1 MFRLRFPEEFAILK
15 CFDDDSPV
23 GSTTIP
29 RRACEIQRL
38 RLRFPGEFARLKCF
52 EYDSPKNLLGCVCV
66 CVCVFDIGGDG
77 GGKLTTSLETFEK
90 LGIKYEEKS
99 PPV

>member
-1 MFRLRFPEEFAILK
+1 MFRIRFPEEF
-15 CFDDDSPV
+15 V
-23 GSTTIP
+23 
-29 RRACEIQRL
+29 RL
-38 RLRFPGEFARLKCF
+38 CV
-52 EYDSPKNLLGCVCV
+52 CVCV

-77 GGKLTTSLETFEK
+77 GGKLATSLETFEK